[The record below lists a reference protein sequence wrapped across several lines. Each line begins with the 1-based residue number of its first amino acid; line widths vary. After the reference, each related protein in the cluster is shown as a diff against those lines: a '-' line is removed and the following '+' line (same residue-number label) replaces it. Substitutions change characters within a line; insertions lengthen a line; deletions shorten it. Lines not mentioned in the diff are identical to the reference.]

1 MTTSPGKF
9 GTRKNNYEQLLHHI
23 YQIQFDRKLYNNRHE
38 NKYNLRKV
46 CYDCFN
52 KDLHNLDLE
61 NLNNLID
68 NSDNEINN
76 TNNKDDEEN
85 SVSNES
91 YVPVNEKV
99 GAAYPLQVKHKKG
112 TYGSCNICI

>member
-1 MTTSPGKF
+1 M
-9 GTRKNNYEQLLHHI
+9 
-23 YQIQFDRKLYNNRHE
+23 
-38 NKYNLRKV
+38 RKV

-61 NLNNLID
+61 ILNNWID

-112 TYGSCNICI
+112 TYGSCNICIWFDTRYLCNTILVGPDIKKL